1 MIRITTLLLLAAVFS
16 TSTLYAQDQGR
27 LTGKVT
33 DIQGES
39 LPGIAV
45 MLQGSSQG
53 AATQI
58 DGRYKLTNIAPGRH
72 KIVVSGVGLASQEV
86 SVSIQA
92 GQTTQQDFVMQ
103 QDATQMEEVVIQ
115 AESEAE

>member
-1 MIRITTLLLLAAVFS
+1 MIRTTTILLLAAVFS
-16 TSTLYAQDQGR
+16 TSGLYAQDQGQ

-33 DIQGES
+33 DVQGEAI
-39 LPGIAV
+39 PGISVILKGSRRGVATDV
-45 MLQGSSQG
+45 QGNY
-53 AATQI
+53 TI
-58 DGRYKLTNIAPGRH
+58 LNIASGSH
-72 KIVVSGVGLASQEV
+72 QVLVSGVGLASQEV